1 MAWQCIKCD
10 KKFDDIVLPSM
21 GFNFIEPSSLEI
33 FSFMIPQHLM
43 NFAKAM
49 TIFKK
54 PVYFCSDCIIE
65 EKTKV

>member
-1 MAWQCIKCD
+1 MWQCIKCD
-10 KKFDDIVLPSM
+10 RQFDDSVTPTLA
-21 GFNFIEPSSLEI
+21 FNFIEPSSLDT
-33 FSFMIPQHLM
+33 FYYMIPQHLM

-54 PVYFCSDCIIE
+54 PVLFCHDCVVG